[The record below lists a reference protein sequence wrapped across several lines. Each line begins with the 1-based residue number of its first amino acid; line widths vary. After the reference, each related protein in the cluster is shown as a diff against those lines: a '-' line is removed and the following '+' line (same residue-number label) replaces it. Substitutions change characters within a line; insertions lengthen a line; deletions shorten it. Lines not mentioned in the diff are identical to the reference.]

1 MKKLTL
7 ASPPLAPVREH
18 KSLDTIYCLFFIQ
31 YIPENTIKPRWL
43 LVEVNHH
50 KTEILKMDLLRT
62 ESYHIT
68 FLSRYPADKHLCAD
82 AVRWWPEWHK
92 YYLDDSNLPVHGA
105 HMIFS
110 PKRKPDLTRY
120 MLWTDSVHLTDTS
133 CFFSWTI

>member
-1 MKKLTL
+1 
-7 ASPPLAPVREH
+7 
-18 KSLDTIYCLFFIQ
+18 
-31 YIPENTIKPRWL
+31 
-43 LVEVNHH
+43 
-50 KTEILKMDLLRT
+50 MDLLRT

-120 MLWTDSVHLTDTS
+120 MLWTDSVYLTDTS